1 MTTVPFDTLKLATAL
16 RDHAHFSAEQAE
28 GITRALGEAFE
39 ERVATREDISDLK
52 HSVNEDFSALK
63 LSVNE
68 DFSALKHGVDEEISA
83 LKQDIANV
91 RQEVVSLR
99 QETFN
104 EIGNVRKELV
114 ILEQRLTIK
123 MDGMFV
129 VATGVLA
136 GLMKLVH
143 G

>member
-16 RDHAHFSAEQAE
+16 RDQAHFSAEQAE

-52 HSVNEDFSALK
+52 HSVNEDISALEHSINEDISALK
-63 LSVNE
+63 L
-68 DFSALKHGVDEEISA
+68 GVDDEISA

-123 MDGMFV
+123 MGGMFV

>member
-16 RDHAHFSAEQAE
+16 RDQAHFSAEQSE

-52 HSVNEDFSALK
+52 RSVNEDI
-63 LSVNE
+63 
-68 DFSALKHGVDEEISA
+68 SALKHGVDEEISA

-99 QETFN
+99 QDTFN

-114 ILEQRLTIK
+114 ILEQHLAVK
-123 MDGMFV
+123 MGGMFV

>member
-16 RDHAHFSAEQAE
+16 RDQAHFSAEQAE

-52 HSVNEDFSALK
+52 HSVNED
-63 LSVNE
+63 
-68 DFSALKHGVDEEISA
+68 ISA
-83 LKQDIANV
+83 LKQDIANL

-123 MDGMFV
+123 MGGMFV

-136 GLMKLVH
+136 
-143 G
+143 

>member
-16 RDHAHFSAEQAE
+16 RDQAHFSAEQAE

-52 HSVNEDFSALK
+52 HSVNEDISGLK
-63 LSVNE
+63 HSVNE
-68 DFSALKHGVDEEISA
+68 DFSALKLGVDEEVSA

-104 EIGNVRKELV
+104 
-114 ILEQRLTIK
+114 
-123 MDGMFV
+123 
-129 VATGVLA
+129 
-136 GLMKLVH
+136 
-143 G
+143 